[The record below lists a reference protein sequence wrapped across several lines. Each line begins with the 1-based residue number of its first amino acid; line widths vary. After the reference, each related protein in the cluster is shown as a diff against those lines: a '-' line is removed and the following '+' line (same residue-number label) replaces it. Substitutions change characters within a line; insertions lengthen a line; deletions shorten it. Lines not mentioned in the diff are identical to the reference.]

1 MKEKGLEGE
10 SEKSLMS
17 VTNMPL
23 LAVAAPL
30 NIMTLLIVL
39 AIIAVVFFLFIRKRS
54 NRHPM
59 DTPEGKAAEEMRRRE
74 AEEER
79 REEGRPKVD

>member
-1 MKEKGLEGE
+1 
-10 SEKSLMS
+10 MS
-17 VTNMPL
+17 ITNLPL
-23 LAVAAPL
+23 LGIAAPL
-30 NIMTLLIVL
+30 NIGTMLVVLI
-39 AIIAVVFFLFIRKRS
+39 AAVVIFAIFLRKRS

-59 DTPEGKAAEEMRRRE
+59 DTPEGKAAEEMRRKE

>member
-1 MKEKGLEGE
+1 
-10 SEKSLMS
+10 MS
-17 VTNMPL
+17 PANMPL
-23 LAVAAPL
+23 LAIAAPL
-30 NIMTLLIVL
+30 NIFTLVAVL
-39 AIIAVVFFLFIRKRS
+39 AIAAVAFLFFMRKRS

-74 AEEER
+74 AEAER

>member
-1 MKEKGLEGE
+1 MGE
-10 SEKSLMS
+10 PSM
-17 VTNMPL
+17 L
-23 LAVAAPL
+23 LTSFPILSTIAAPL
-30 NIMTLLIVL
+30 NIVTLLIVL
-39 AIIAVVFFLFIRKRS
+39 AIAVALFFFFMRKRS

-59 DTPEGKAAEEMRRRE
+59 DTPRGKAAEEMRREE

>member
-1 MKEKGLEGE
+1 MLLT
-10 SEKSLMS
+10 SF
-17 VTNMPL
+17 PI

-30 NIMTLLIVL
+30 NLVTLIVVL
-39 AIIAVVFFLFIRKRS
+39 VAVAVVFLIFMRKRS

-59 DTPEGKAAEEMRRRE
+59 DTPEGKAAEEMRRQE

>member
-1 MKEKGLEGE
+1 MTEGD
-10 SEKSLMS
+10 L
-17 VTNMPL
+17 VPYLALITLIVGAAILAVL
-23 LAVAAPL
+23 LA
-30 NIMTLLIVL
+30 
-39 AIIAVVFFLFIRKRS
+39 LFMRKRK

-79 REEGRPKVD
+79 REEHRPEL

>member
-1 MKEKGLEGE
+1 MTEGDLVP
-10 SEKSLMS
+10 SLALI
-17 VTNMPL
+17 T
-23 LAVAAPL
+23 
-30 NIMTLLIVL
+30 LIVGAAIL
-39 AIIAVVFFLFIRKRS
+39 AILFAMFMRKRK

-79 REEGRPKVD
+79 REEDRPKL